1 MDKLEFL
8 RRELESLHK
17 ESLFNV
23 IRTIEGPQGAWIVVN
38 GKRVLNLC
46 SNNYLGFANNAELR
60 EASKKAVDEYG
71 VGPGAVRTIAGT
83 QTVHLELERKLASF
97 KHAEACIV
105 LQGGFVANLAVIP
118 TITGDGDIIFS
129 DELNHASIIDGCRL
143 SKARVVRYAH
153 NDAADLRKKIEENKD
168 SARRMLVVTDGVFS
182 MDGDIAPLPDIVD
195 VADEYGAIVMVDDAH
210 GEGVL
215 GDSGRGIVNHFKLEG
230 RVDIEVGTLSKAFGV
245 MGGYV
250 TGSQTL
256 IDYLKQ
262 RGRPFLFGTGIT
274 AADTAAAIAAVD
286 VLTRSDE
293 LVRRLW
299 DNAKYFQNKL
309 KDAGFDIGGTE
320 TPITPVMLGEE
331 KIASAFSRKLFDENI
346 FAQAISYPTVPKGQ
360 GQDKV
365 YVICCAREGGP
376 GFCAGRVCAS
386 RTRVRYLRGASG
398 ICLVCER

>member
-8 RRELESLHK
+8 KRELESLR
-17 ESLFNV
+17 EQSLYNE

-274 AADTAAAIAAVD
+274 AADTAAAIASVD

-346 FAQAISYPTVPKGQ
+346 FAQAISYPTVPKGKARIRCMLSAAHEKE
-360 GQDKV
+360 DLDFAV
-365 YVICCAREGGP
+365 DAFVRVARELG
-376 GFCAGRVCAS
+376 V
-386 RTRVRYLRGASG
+386 
-398 ICLVCER
+398 

>member
-8 RRELESLHK
+8 KRELESLR
-17 ESLFNV
+17 EQSLYNE

-153 NDAADLRKKIEENKD
+153 NDVADLRKKIEENKD

-274 AADTAAAIAAVD
+274 AADTAAAIASVD

-320 TPITPVMLGEE
+320 MPITPVMLGEE

-346 FAQAISYPTVPKGQ
+346 FAQAISYPTVPKGKARIRCMLSAAHEKEDLDFA
-360 GQDKV
+360 QDAFV
-365 YVICCAREGGP
+365 RVARELG
-376 GFCAGRVCAS
+376 V
-386 RTRVRYLRGASG
+386 
-398 ICLVCER
+398 

>member
-8 RRELESLHK
+8 KRELESLR
-17 ESLFNV
+17 EQSLYNE

-83 QTVHLELERKLASF
+83 QAVHLELERKLASF

-153 NDAADLRKKIEENKD
+153 NDVADLRKKIEENKD

-346 FAQAISYPTVPKGQ
+346 FAQAISYPTVPKGKARIRCMLSAAHERE
-360 GQDKV
+360 DLDFAV
-365 YVICCAREGGP
+365 DAFVRVARELG
-376 GFCAGRVCAS
+376 V
-386 RTRVRYLRGASG
+386 
-398 ICLVCER
+398 

>member
-8 RRELESLHK
+8 KRELESLR
-17 ESLFNV
+17 EQSLYNE

-299 DNAKYFQNKL
+299 DNARYFQNKL

-346 FAQAISYPTVPKGQ
+346 FAQAISYPTVPKGKARIRCMLSAAHERE
-360 GQDKV
+360 DLDFAV
-365 YVICCAREGGP
+365 DAFVRVARELG
-376 GFCAGRVCAS
+376 V
-386 RTRVRYLRGASG
+386 
-398 ICLVCER
+398 

>member
-8 RRELESLHK
+8 KRELESLR
-17 ESLFNV
+17 EQSLYNE

-346 FAQAISYPTVPKGQ
+346 FAQAISYP
-360 GQDKV
+360 
-365 YVICCAREGGP
+365 
-376 GFCAGRVCAS
+376 
-386 RTRVRYLRGASG
+386 
-398 ICLVCER
+398 